1 MLKDDRK
8 RQILA
13 MIMKDG
19 EVQTRKLQQMF
30 NVSDMTIRRDL
41 EYLENEGLITRIHG
55 GAIYIKQEHNETLSQ
70 ENLNGIELAKHKIC
84 EKALTFIKKEQRL
97 FIDSGTTTGLLIN
110 KLPKDNDNIVVTNN
124 IRIVSEISKRG
135 DINAMI
141 IGGSLR
147 IDMMSCYGPVAEE
160 QIRRYRVD
168 VAFLGASAVG
178 KDGYFYD
185 SYTPEAGVKQ
195 SIIQSA
201 YETYVMVDSTKF
213 NKYNLISYSNVR
225 EVTGV
230 ITDSGISPEIYDS
243 FQRMGANIIIAD

>member
-1 MLKDDRK
+1 MKDNRRK
-8 RQILA
+8 QILA
-13 MIMKDG
+13 MLMKDG
-19 EVQTRKLQQMF
+19 EVQTRKLQQIF

-41 EYLENEGLITRIHG
+41 EHLENEGIVARTHG
-55 GAIYIKQEHNETLSQ
+55 GAIYIKQDNYGDVPTEDLDE
-70 ENLNGIELAKHKIC
+70 IELAKHKIC
-84 EKALTFIKKEQRL
+84 EKALSFIKKEQRI

-124 IRIVSEISKRG
+124 IRIVSEITKRG

-168 VAFLGASAVG
+168 VAFLGAAAVG

-201 YETYVMVDSTKF
+201 HETYVMVDSTKF
-213 NKYNLISYSNVR
+213 NKYNLISYSNVM

-230 ITDSGISPEIYDS
+230 ITDKGIDPEVYEK
-243 FQRMGANIIIAD
+243 FLRMGANIIIAD